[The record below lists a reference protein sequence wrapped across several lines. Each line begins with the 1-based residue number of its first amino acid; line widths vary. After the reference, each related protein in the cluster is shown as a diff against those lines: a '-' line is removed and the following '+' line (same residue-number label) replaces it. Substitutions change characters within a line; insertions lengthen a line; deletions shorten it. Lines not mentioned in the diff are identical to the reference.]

1 MANSKHLIDSNGQP
15 KTVSKHKINDQSM
28 EKIEQMLNDITK
40 DSEQVEAPEGFQ
52 SEALRS
58 KAP

>member
-1 MANSKHLIDSNGQP
+1 MANSKHLIDRNGQA

-40 DSEQVEAPEGFQ
+40 DSE
-52 SEALRS
+52 
-58 KAP
+58 